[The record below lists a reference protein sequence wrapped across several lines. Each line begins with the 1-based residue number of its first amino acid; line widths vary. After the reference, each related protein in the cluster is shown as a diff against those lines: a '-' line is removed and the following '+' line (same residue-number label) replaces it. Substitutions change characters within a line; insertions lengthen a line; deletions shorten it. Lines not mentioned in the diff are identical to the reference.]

1 MKARTIPLCL
11 PLVVL
16 AAQQNAVLLTTPAF
30 LDALGYSISAIGMLN
45 SIVPLVTLASRIP
58 AGHLYTTAGARTLMT
73 LSLLA
78 VAVTSALYG
87 IADTLPLFVLIS
99 VLNGLASGVAT
110 TTYLALFLDSLS
122 QDESRARAMGFYTGS
137 IALGFAVGGYVAG
150 YIADHRGYP
159 SMFLTA
165 GAAALLAL
173 GFLAMIDKPVAT
185 AGQNPKPAAS
195 APLLHWRHYLL
206 AGDVVTLLLIS
217 MFLNILYKIP
227 ATFLPVYALE
237 HGLRLTDVGVI
248 MGAYALCNA
257 VIRPFSG
264 PWVERW
270 GPDRTSRIGLPLQ
283 ALVLMLIP
291 FFPHTLALLAV
302 AIGAGILRALVM
314 VSNTVSMTQTMREPR
329 FTKGMA
335 SGLFNAAGD
344 VGYIL
349 GPIFGGV
356 VAAWSGSSHLFFVA
370 PALIAVIFVVAVFMV
385 RPAVIAP
392 IGQRE

>member
-1 MKARTIPLCL
+1 LKAQTLPLCL

-16 AAQQNAVLLTTPAF
+16 SAQQNAVLLTTPAF
-30 LDALGYSISAIGMLN
+30 LDAQGYSISAIGALN

-58 AGHLYTTAGARTLMT
+58 AGQLYTTARARTLMT

-87 IADTLPLFVLIS
+87 IADTLPLFVLVA
-99 VLNGLASGVAT
+99 VLNGLAGGVAT
-110 TTYLALFLDSLS
+110 TIYLALFLDSLS

-137 IALGFAVGGYVAG
+137 VALGFAAGGYVAG

-159 SMFLTA
+159 AMFLAA

-173 GFLAMIDKPVAT
+173 GFLAMIDKPAT
-185 AGQNPKPAAS
+185 TADAAPKPVTS
-195 APLLHWRHYLL
+195 APPRHWRHMLL
-206 AGDVVTLLLIS
+206 AGDVVTLLLTAV
-217 MFLNILYKIP
+217 FLNILYKIP
-227 ATFLPVYALE
+227 ATFLPVYAIE

-257 VIRPFSG
+257 VVRPFSG

-270 GPDRTSRIGLPLQ
+270 GPDRTSRIALPLQ
-283 ALVLMLIP
+283 ALTLMLIP
-291 FFPHTLALLAV
+291 FFQVMLPLLAV
-302 AIGAGILRALVM
+302 AIGAGVLRALVM
-314 VSNTVSMTQTMREPR
+314 VSNTVSMTETMREPR

-335 SGLFNAAGD
+335 SGLFSAAGD

-349 GPIFGGV
+349 GPIFGGA
-356 VAAWSGSSHLFFVA
+356 VAAWTGSSQLFFVA
-370 PALIAVIFVVAVFMV
+370 PALIAVFFVSAILIV
-385 RPAVIAP
+385 RA
-392 IGQRE
+392 R